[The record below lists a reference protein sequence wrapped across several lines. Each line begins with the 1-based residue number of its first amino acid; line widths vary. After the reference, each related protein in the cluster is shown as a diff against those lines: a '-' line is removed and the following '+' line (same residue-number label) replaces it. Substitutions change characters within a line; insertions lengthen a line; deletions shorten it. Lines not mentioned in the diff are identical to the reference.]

1 MTLCVVHMAPVFRHG
16 SSLGKLSLLAQKLQ
30 VGPENETTANVM
42 VWSLSKDDCGS
53 FDAHAESTYYTRTG

>member
-1 MTLCVVHMAPVFRHG
+1 MTLCVVHMAPVFRQG

-42 VWSLSKDDCGS
+42 V
-53 FDAHAESTYYTRTG
+53 